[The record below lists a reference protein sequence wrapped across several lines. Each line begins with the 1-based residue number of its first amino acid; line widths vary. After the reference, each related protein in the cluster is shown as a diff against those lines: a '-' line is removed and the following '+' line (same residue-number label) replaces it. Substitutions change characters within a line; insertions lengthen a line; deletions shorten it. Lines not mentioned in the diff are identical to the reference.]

1 MCALRLKQARGCTIQ
16 PLPLRGT
23 GDSEKA
29 PDVPKG
35 TEQITGGGI
44 WILAFSLSIRKITV
58 EMWGFFLATLC
69 RWVNSGLQRLS
80 SVPPVVLCLPW
91 APEETVPGLTQ
102 LSGGPG
108 AVE

>member
-35 TEQITGGGI
+35 TEQGTGGGI

-58 EMWGFFLATLC
+58 EMWGFFFSYFMSLGKFWAAKAQFCSTC
-69 RWVNSGLQRLS
+69 GF
-80 SVPPVVLCLPW
+80 VPCLG
-91 APEETVPGLTQ
+91 T
-102 LSGGPG
+102 
-108 AVE
+108 